1 MGLSVG
7 AGGIRGG
14 CMCGAGFLLF
24 TTIPLMIVAISTNY
38 WNSTDQAAPVALN
51 NEGLWKRCFKEDGCH
66 DWSDPTVSGIID
78 STDGFTVTFSE
89 GTPSKVIAV
98 RAWTIIYLVPAAVA
112 VAVSCLSMS
121 IAATVASVCTMFAVI
136 SAIIFVAVWASYKTN
151 DANFGISSSFENF
164 ISPPNPPFG
173 YDYSYWLAV
182 STLVLSSVALGMF
195 LCACISPS
203 EAAEPKDDEEKRKG
217 GDDDEAKRVDEE
229 APAVKEVSKED
240 PEVATPPVPEA

>member
-1 MGLSVG
+1 MHFLCCFPCVG
-7 AGGIRGG
+7 INRADKL
-14 CMCGAGFLLF
+14 CADTLDGA
-24 TTIPLMIVAISTNY
+24 P
-38 WNSTDQAAPVALN
+38 AL
-51 NEGLWKRCFKEDGCH
+51 
-66 DWSDPTVSGIID
+66 
-78 STDGFTVTFSE
+78 
-89 GTPSKVIAV
+89 TP
-98 RAWTIIYLVPAAVA
+98 WTRLQ
-112 VAVSCLSMS
+112 
-121 IAATVASVCTMFAVI
+121 VI
-136 SAIIFVAVWASYKTN
+136 SSIIFVAVWASYKTN
-151 DANFGISSSFENF
+151 DANFGISSSFEF

>member
-151 DANFGISSSFENF
+151 DANFGISSSFGF

>member
-24 TTIPLMIVAISTNY
+24 TTIVLMIVAISTNY
-38 WNSTDQAAPVALN
+38 WNSTDQAAPFALN
-51 NEGLWKRCFKEDGCH
+51 NEGLWKRCFKDDGCH
-66 DWSDPTVSGIID
+66 DWND
-78 STDGFTVTFSE
+78 VTFGDNSDND

-136 SAIIFVAVWASYKTN
+136 SAIIVVAVWASYKTN
-151 DANFGISSSFENF
+151 DVNFSISSSFGF
-164 ISPPNPPFG
+164 IFPPNPPFG

-195 LCACISPS
+195 LCACVSPS